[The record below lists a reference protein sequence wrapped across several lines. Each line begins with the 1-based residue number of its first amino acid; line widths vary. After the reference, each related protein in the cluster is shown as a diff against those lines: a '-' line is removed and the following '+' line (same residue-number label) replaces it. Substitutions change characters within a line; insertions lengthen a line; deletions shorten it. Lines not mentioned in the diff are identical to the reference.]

1 MQGTGL
7 SRPSGTGRLP
17 VATKDRFID
26 ARRDDI
32 GLVVRQ
38 LRSGTSGRYGSKA
51 AGQALGVDRLQP
63 VSSGCSRS
71 DGQSQRM
78 AGSVSAWRH
87 EEADFRRDDAADGGR
102 FSGAPAGTRYRTQ
115 AVLGERQL
123 TGSATAGPTT
133 ICYGLVCDVCAPES
147 SMLYAAIICRKAAV
161 GRASSAGR
169 ALRD

>member
-1 MQGTGL
+1 VTGF
-7 SRPSGTGRLP
+7 GEGRQSLAEP
-17 VATKDRFID
+17 E
-26 ARRDDI
+26 
-32 GLVVRQ
+32 GLQ
-38 LRSGTSGRYGSKA
+38 S
-51 AGQALGVDRLQP
+51 